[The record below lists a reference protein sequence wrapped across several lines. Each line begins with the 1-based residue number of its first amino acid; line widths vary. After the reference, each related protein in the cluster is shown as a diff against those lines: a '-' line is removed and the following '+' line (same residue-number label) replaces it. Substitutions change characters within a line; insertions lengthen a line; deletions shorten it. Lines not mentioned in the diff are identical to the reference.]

1 VGTINNVGTFMNVGA
16 NSLVGKE
23 MSEAT
28 AKIDE
33 KGRIMIPKKIRKAT
47 KLKAGTCVNI
57 KTKDHTLIIEPTES
71 IAEKYC
77 GIFKVEK
84 WPENI
89 EEFAAEATKKYW
101 TTQNT

>member
-1 VGTINNVGTFMNVGA
+1 MNVGTFKNVGT
-16 NSLVGKE
+16 NSYVGKE

-47 KLKAGTCVNI
+47 KLKEGTYINI
-57 KTKDHTLIIEPTES
+57 KIKDCTLIIEPAES
-71 IAEKYC
+71 IAEKYF

-84 WPENI
+84 WPENLD
-89 EEFAAEATKKYW
+89 EFAAEATKKYW